1 MKNLLSLIGAGL
13 IGGLIVVGAMHLVN
27 KKVNVAPKTS
37 LAKFTS
43 DNTVA
48 GAIDLTT
55 AANIA
60 SPTVV
65 YIEAAESKESAQ
77 RRAQE
82 YYDND
87 PFAQFFGGF
96 GFRMPQKKGTGSG
109 VIITKD
115 GYIVTNNHVV
125 DFADNVNVTLS
136 DNRKFVAKVVGTDPR
151 YDVAVLKISAS
162 DLPAIQKGNSDNL
175 KIGEWALAIGF
186 PYDIGTTVTAGIISA
201 THKKINGGGMR
212 ENRNV
217 MEDFIQTDA
226 VVNPGNSGGAL
237 VDAQGKLIGI
247 NTAIQTRTGSYEGYS
262 FAIPVNIMSK
272 VADDIIKNGGNRA
285 SLNNNKPNSNM
296 GSGNRPKLGITMV
309 QDQYFDEV
317 AREKDLNV
325 ASGVIIDE
333 VQDGSAA
340 QYAGILPN
348 DVIIKINGI
357 AINSTVELRSI
368 VANSNVGDVLK
379 VAVFR
384 NGRVQE
390 IKVALKS

>member
-13 IGGLIVVGAMHLVN
+13 VGGLIVVGAMQLTS
-27 KKVNVAPKTS
+27 KKVNVAPQTN
-37 LAKFTS
+37 LAKFAS
-43 DNTVA
+43 DNTTIS

-55 AANIA
+55 AAAVA

-65 YIEAAESKESAQ
+65 YIEAAESKETAQ
-77 RRAQE
+77 KRAQE

-87 PFAQFFGGF
+87 PFAQLFGGF

-109 VIITKD
+109 VIVSKD

-136 DNRKFVAKVVGTDPR
+136 DNRKFVAKVVGTDPK
-151 YDVAVLKISAS
+151 YDLAVIKIESS
-162 DLPAIQKGNSDNL
+162 DLPVVQKGNSDNL

-201 THKKINGGGMR
+201 THKKIGVS
-212 ENRNV
+212 ETRNV

-262 FAIPVNIMSK
+262 FAIPVNTMSK
-272 VADDIIKNGGNRA
+272 ITDEIIKTGGVKR
-285 SLNNNKPNSNM
+285 NNNNTLSSSQTNLAK
-296 GSGNRPKLGITMV
+296 RPALGIKMIS
-309 QDQYFDEV
+309 DEYFDEAV
-317 AREKDLNV
+317 RDLNLSV
-325 ASGVIIDE
+325 ASGVIVSE
-333 VQDGSAA
+333 VLDGSSA

-348 DVIIKINGI
+348 DVIVKVDNVSVR
-357 AINSTVELRSI
+357 STDDLRNKLAQSK
-368 VANSNVGDVLK
+368 VGDVLK
-379 VAVFR
+379 VTVFR
-384 NGRVQE
+384 NGKTKE
-390 IKVALKS
+390 IPVSLKS

>member
-13 IGGLIVVGAMHLVN
+13 IGGLIVVGAMKLTN
-27 KKVNVAPKTS
+27 KKVNVAPQTN
-37 LAKFTS
+37 LARFTS
-43 DNTVA
+43 DNTA
-48 GAIDLTT
+48 MGAIDLTS
-55 AANIA
+55 AANVA

-65 YIEAAESKESAQ
+65 YIEAAESKASAQ

-82 YYDND
+82 YYEND

-109 VIITKD
+109 VIISKD

-136 DNRKFVAKVVGTDPR
+136 DSRKFSARVVGTDPR
-151 YDVAVLKISAS
+151 YDIAVLKIEAS
-162 DLPAIQKGNSDNL
+162 NLPAIQKGNSDNL

-201 THKKINGGGMR
+201 THKKIGVSERKNA
-212 ENRNV
+212 

-237 VDAQGKLIGI
+237 VDAQGRLIGI

-262 FAIPVNIMSK
+262 FAIPVNTMSK
-272 VADDIIKNGGNRA
+272 VADDIIKNG
-285 SLNNNKPNSNM
+285 SYKPSNNNISQSNSNN
-296 GSGNRPKLGITMV
+296 NRPTLGIRMIS
-309 QDQYFDEV
+309 DEYFER
-317 AREKDLNV
+317 AAQELELNV
-325 ASGVIIDE
+325 STGVIVSE
-333 VQDGSAA
+333 VLDGGSA

-348 DVIIKINGI
+348 DVIIKVNNETIR
-357 AINSTVELRSI
+357 STDDLRGKLAQAKI
-368 VANSNVGDVLK
+368 GDVLK
-379 VAVFR
+379 VTVFR
-384 NGRVQE
+384 NGKTKE
-390 IKVALKS
+390 IPVSLKS

>member
-13 IGGLIVVGAMHLVN
+13 VGGLIVVGAMQLTS
-27 KKVNVAPKTS
+27 KKVNVAPQTN
-37 LAKFTS
+37 LAKFAS
-43 DNTVA
+43 DNTTIS

-55 AANIA
+55 AAAVA

-65 YIEAAESKESAQ
+65 YIEAAESKETAQ
-77 RRAQE
+77 KRAQD

-87 PFAQFFGGF
+87 PFAQLFGGF

-109 VIITKD
+109 VIVSKD

-136 DNRKFVAKVVGTDPR
+136 DNRKFVAKVVGTDPK
-151 YDVAVLKISAS
+151 YDLAVIKIESS
-162 DLPAIQKGNSDNL
+162 DLPFVQKGNSDNL

-201 THKKINGGGMR
+201 THKKIGVS
-212 ENRNV
+212 ETRNV

-262 FAIPVNIMSK
+262 FAIPVNTMSK
-272 VADDIIKNGGNRA
+272 ITDEIIKTGGVKR
-285 SLNNNKPNSNM
+285 NNNNSLSSPQAN
-296 GSGNRPKLGITMV
+296 SAKRPALGVKMIS
-309 QDQYFDEV
+309 DEYFDE
-317 AREKDLNV
+317 AAKDLNLNV
-325 ASGVIIDE
+325 ASGVIVSE
-333 VQDGSAA
+333 VLDGSSA

-348 DVIIKINGI
+348 DVIVKVDNISIRSTDDLRNRLAQSKI
-357 AINSTVELRSI
+357 
-368 VANSNVGDVLK
+368 GDVLK
-379 VAVFR
+379 VTIFR
-384 NGRVQE
+384 NGKTKE
-390 IKVALKS
+390 ILVALKS

>member
-13 IGGLIVVGAMHLVN
+13 IGGLIVVGAMKLTD
-27 KKVNVAPKTS
+27 KKVNVAPQTN
-37 LAKFTS
+37 LARFTS
-43 DNTVA
+43 DNTTM
-48 GAIDLTT
+48 GAIDLTG
-55 AANIA
+55 AANVA

-65 YIEAAESKESAQ
+65 YIEAAESKASAQ

-82 YYDND
+82 YYEND

-109 VIITKD
+109 VIISKD

-136 DNRKFVAKVVGTDPR
+136 DSRKFSARVVGTDPR
-151 YDVAVLKISAS
+151 YDIAVLKIDAS
-162 DLPAIQKGNSDNL
+162 SLPAIQKGNSDNL

-201 THKKINGGGMR
+201 THKKIGVSEKKNA
-212 ENRNV
+212 

-237 VDAQGKLIGI
+237 VDAQGRLIGI

-262 FAIPVNIMSK
+262 FAIPVNTMSQ
-272 VADDIIKNGGNRA
+272 VTDDIIKNG
-285 SLNNNKPNSNM
+285 SYKSSNNNISQSNANN
-296 GSGNRPKLGITMV
+296 NRPTLGIRMIS
-309 QDQYFDEV
+309 DEYFER
-317 AREKDLNV
+317 AAQELELNV
-325 ASGVIIDE
+325 STGVIVSE
-333 VQDGSAA
+333 VLDGGSA

-348 DVIIKINGI
+348 DVIIKVN
-357 AINSTVELRSI
+357 NETVRSTDDLRGKLAQAKI
-368 VANSNVGDVLK
+368 GDVLK
-379 VAVFR
+379 VTVFR
-384 NGRVQE
+384 NGKTKE
-390 IKVALKS
+390 IPVSLKS

>member
-13 IGGLIVVGAMHLVN
+13 IGGLIVVGAMKLTN
-27 KKVNVAPKTS
+27 RKVNVAPQTS
-37 LAKFTS
+37 LARFTS
-43 DNTVA
+43 DNTTM
-48 GAIDLTT
+48 GAIDLTG
-55 AANIA
+55 AATVA

-65 YIEAAESKESAQ
+65 YIEAAESKASAQ

-109 VIITKD
+109 VIISKD

-136 DNRKFVAKVVGTDPR
+136 DSRKFSARVVGTDPR
-151 YDVAVLKISAS
+151 YDIAVIKIDAS
-162 DLPAIQKGNSDNL
+162 NLPAIQKGNSDNL

-201 THKKINGGGMR
+201 THKKIGVSEKKNA
-212 ENRNV
+212 

-237 VDAQGKLIGI
+237 VDAQGRLIGI

-262 FAIPVNIMSK
+262 FAIPVNTMSR
-272 VADDIIKNGGNRA
+272 VADDIIKNG
-285 SLNNNKPNSNM
+285 SYKPSNNNNIASPQANSN
-296 GSGNRPKLGITMV
+296 SRPTLGIRMIS
-309 QDQYFDEV
+309 DEYFERAV
-317 AREKDLNV
+317 SELELNV
-325 ASGVIIDE
+325 STGVIVSE
-333 VQDGSAA
+333 VLDGGSA

-348 DVIIKINGI
+348 DVIIKV
-357 AINSTVELRSI
+357 NSESIRSTDDLRSKL
-368 VANSNVGDVLK
+368 AQAKVGDVLK
-379 VAVFR
+379 ITVFR
-384 NGRVQE
+384 NGKTKE
-390 IKVALKS
+390 IPVSLKS

>member
-13 IGGLIVVGAMHLVN
+13 VGGLIVVGAMQLTS
-27 KKVNVAPKTS
+27 KKVNVAPQTN
-37 LAKFTS
+37 LAKFAS
-43 DNTVA
+43 DNTTIS

-55 AANIA
+55 AAAVA

-65 YIEAAESKESAQ
+65 YIEAAESKETAQ
-77 RRAQE
+77 KRAQD

-87 PFAQFFGGF
+87 PFAQLFGGF

-109 VIITKD
+109 VIVSKD

-136 DNRKFVAKVVGTDPR
+136 DNRKFVAKVVGTDPK
-151 YDVAVLKISAS
+151 YDLAVIKIESS
-162 DLPAIQKGNSDNL
+162 DLPFVQKGNSDNL

-201 THKKINGGGMR
+201 THKKIGVS
-212 ENRNV
+212 ETRNV

-262 FAIPVNIMSK
+262 FAIPVNTMSK
-272 VADDIIKNGGNRA
+272 ITDEIIKTGGVKR
-285 SLNNNKPNSNM
+285 NNNNSLSSPQAN
-296 GSGNRPKLGITMV
+296 SAKRPALGVKMIS
-309 QDQYFDEV
+309 DEYFDE
-317 AREKDLNV
+317 AAKDLNLNV
-325 ASGVIIDE
+325 ASGVIVSE
-333 VQDGSAA
+333 VLDGSSA

-348 DVIIKINGI
+348 DVIVKVDNISIRSTDDLRNRLAQSKI
-357 AINSTVELRSI
+357 
-368 VANSNVGDVLK
+368 GDVLK
-379 VAVFR
+379 VTVFR
-384 NGRVQE
+384 NGKTKE
-390 IKVALKS
+390 IPVALKS

>member
-13 IGGLIVVGAMHLVN
+13 IGGLIVVGAMQMAGKN
-27 KKVNVAPKTS
+27 VNVAHKTN

-43 DNTVA
+43 DNTTTS

-55 AANIA
+55 AATIA

-65 YIEAAESKESAQ
+65 YIEAAESKTSAQ

-82 YYDND
+82 SYDND
-87 PFAQFFGGF
+87 PFAQLFGGF

-109 VIITKD
+109 VIIAKE

-136 DNRKFVAKVVGTDPR
+136 DNRKFTARVVGTDPKN
-151 YDVAVLKISAS
+151 DIAVLKIEAS
-162 DLPAIQKGNSDNL
+162 DLTAIQKGNSDNL

-201 THKKINGGGMR
+201 THKKINTSER
-212 ENRNV
+212 KNV

-237 VDAQGKLIGI
+237 VDAQGRLIGI

-262 FAIPVNIMSK
+262 FAIPVNTMTK
-272 VADDIIKNGGNRA
+272 VAEDIIKNGGVRNG
-285 SLNNNKPNSNM
+285 SNNLTAPQANSK
-296 GSGNRPKLGITMV
+296 NRPALGIRMIS
-309 QDQYFDEV
+309 DEYFERAV
-317 AREKDLNV
+317 SELELNV
-325 ASGVIIDE
+325 SSGVVVSE
-333 VQDGSAA
+333 VLDGGSA

-348 DVIIKINGI
+348 DVITKVDGSLIS
-357 AINSTVELRSI
+357 STDDLRSRI
-368 VANSNVGDVLK
+368 AQSKVGDVLK
-379 VAVFR
+379 ITVFR
-384 NGRVQE
+384 NGKTKE
-390 IKVALKS
+390 ISVSLKS